1 NKDIQSIKLKKSI
14 DIMGSTIAKHQGV
27 KIAFSL
33 ETENGKKNAINKM
46 KSKGSD
52 YIILNYANEEG
63 AGFNED
69 TNHIYLF
76 SKNGGSKE
84 FEKNT
89 KYKIAKQLIEYIYKN
104 EK

>member
-1 NKDIQSIKLKKSI
+1 
-14 DIMGSTIAKHQGV
+14 MR
-27 KIAFSL
+27 
-33 ETENGKKNAINKM
+33 
-46 KSKGSD
+46 SKGSD

-76 SKNGGSKE
+76 SKNGESKE